1 MTNRLTGKDPDAG
14 KDWRQE
20 ERRSVDEMVR
30 KYGHELGRTPGNGEG
45 RGGLACQNPCG
56 RKELD
61 VISWLNKNNRGL
73 RKVDCPS
80 VNERH
85 VICCGPEEY
94 KSMRKREVSPFA
106 SCPPAWAGASIF
118 SCPWTRIYTI
128 SFCGSLAFRP
138 NLELYHW
145 LSCIYSLQTAYC
157 GTSQPP

>member
-56 RKELD
+56 LKELD

-94 KSMRKREVSPFA
+94 KSMRKREFSPFA